1 MKSYAKAYDLK
12 SYDSVDNYYSAAC
25 ALLTAVA
32 EKEYISIPNT
42 PAAEGTANNEV
53 VFLAALAENGVS
65 IVSYAGDDS
74 TSTAFETNALA
85 LEALV
90 AYLTNN

>member
-1 MKSYAKAYDLK
+1 M
-12 SYDSVDNYYSAAC
+12 DNYYSAAC

-32 EKEYISIPNT
+32 EKEYISISRT
-42 PAAEGTANNEV
+42 PASTDEADNNV

-65 IVSYAGDDS
+65 IVSYAGNNS
-74 TSTAFETNALA
+74 TSTAFGTNALA

-90 AYLTNN
+90 AYLANN